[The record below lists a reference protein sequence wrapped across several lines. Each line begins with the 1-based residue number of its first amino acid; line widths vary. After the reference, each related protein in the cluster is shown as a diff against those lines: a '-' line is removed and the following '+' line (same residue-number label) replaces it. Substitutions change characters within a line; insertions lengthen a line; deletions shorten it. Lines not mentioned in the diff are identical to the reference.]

1 MARVSVVLRGVPGIS
16 VVLTEK
22 RAQVLTHSALFS
34 GRGETRNAAAVL
46 SPDGV
51 RQGAGG
57 EAVRDG
63 RPGGRKEVPAVR
75 ASPGDVEPARG
86 RRQ

>member
-1 MARVSVVLRGVPGIS
+1 MTHVASCF
-16 VVLTEK
+16 
-22 RAQVLTHSALFS
+22 QVLTHVCVLFS
-34 GRGETRNAAAVL
+34 GCGETRDAAAVL
-46 SPDGV
+46 PPDGV